1 MRSLLKEDKET
12 ILFSLLSLAW
22 SSSSLSVFSNANDW
36 DFGDTSQREILGNNP
51 PLQEIAIL
59 ISFWNF
65 PPRSRLKTLP
75 KLMIF

>member
-22 SSSSLSVFSNANDW
+22 SLSVFSNANDW

>member
-12 ILFSLLSLAW
+12 ILFSLLSSLAW
-22 SSSSLSVFSNANDW
+22 SSVFSNANDW